1 MADLPPVPACIA
13 QWNQPANKARKAI
26 ARLHPKAAN
35 VTAGKSLSVTW
46 GNGGQTQT
54 NTGTCVIIFL
64 GQKTIFAMGHL
75 GANDWTWNEGGPWA
89 PAGLAKR
96 VVTPDGKV
104 K

>member
-1 MADLPPVPACIA
+1 M
-13 QWNQPANKARKAI
+13 
-26 ARLHPKAAN
+26 
-35 VTAGKSLSVTW
+35 
-46 GNGGQTQT
+46 
-54 NTGTCVIIFL
+54 IIFL